1 MSGSAPRRSLARR
14 LFRYTSGHP
23 QRGPRPD
30 AEAGCP
36 LLSKT
41 SPRTLA
47 ASVIV
52 PSSDRP
58 KMLSERVASILAG
71 NELPRELVA
80 VD

>member
-1 MSGSAPRRSLARR
+1 
-14 LFRYTSGHP
+14 
-23 QRGPRPD
+23 
-30 AEAGCP
+30 
-36 LLSKT
+36 LSKT